1 LLPVAGVPDFSA
13 PQLPTRA
20 GLVYLAFEGLRWP
33 GEDLPPEQWRR
44 GERLT
49 MGLVQAAFQYV
60 TYQAGRVK
68 GIPKVVALT
77 ELHQLTRYPAGRG
90 LVGDLARRG
99 SALDVNLLLDTQ
111 AVVELLKVE
120 GLVDQVSAVH
130 AFRVKTNAE
139 ANAQAEMLG
148 LPPSEALRTRQ
159 KGHDAGQCLT
169 RDRYGRV
176 APIAWDY
183 MCEDIQEALD
193 TTPKRDRVVP
203 IQAAPVLE
211 TTTDEDEASA

>member
-1 LLPVAGVPDFSA
+1 MPDFSA

-33 GEDLPPEQWRR
+33 GEDLPLEQWRR

-77 ELHQLTRYPAGRG
+77 ELHQYTRYPAGRG
-90 LVGDLARRG
+90 LIGDLARRG

-111 AVVELLKVE
+111 AVAELLKVE
-120 GLVDQVSAVH
+120 GLIDQVSAVH
-130 AFRVKTNAE
+130 AFAVKSNAE
-139 ANAQAEMLG
+139 ADAQAELLG
-148 LPPSEALRTRQ
+148 LPPSDALRIRQ
-159 KGHDAGQCLT
+159 KGH
-169 RDRYGRV
+169 GR
-176 APIAWDY
+176 
-183 MCEDIQEALD
+183 
-193 TTPKRDRVVP
+193 
-203 IQAAPVLE
+203 
-211 TTTDEDEASA
+211 ASA